1 MRVLV
6 EGHSHFWIK
15 TKALRFLYPML
26 VPFFFITHAELLEK
40 TSRVFF
46 NLLCGSGHQISLSYQ
61 SLVLS

>member
-15 TKALRFLYPML
+15 MKALRFLYPML

-46 NLLCGSGHQISLSYQ
+46 
-61 SLVLS
+61 